1 METDAFFDGLF
12 PFRDTKG
19 SLAQLARFLTGKQ
32 DGCKHFLLRIV
43 QGFPSPVIVNACPG
57 CHRPDVVKLPYHRA
71 HASSAVS
78 SEMLHAVPDS
88 FRLQKLG
95 SIQKRFKIA
104 RIQVGLCH
112 VIHNFTVGCLIPL
125 MHFHDSGEYIPILRQ
140 CKALHCF
147 QAGEGLEA
155 ELGQITETVLPIV
168 RKRLFTV
175 PYIPVMGIP
184 SVFVPGIVVISA
196 GGRGGRPVK
205 ALRVFRFYH
214 LRYDIFKN
222 FNVVTFLFF
231 GRLPAFIQRLSF
243 HFVVAAPESNAGMV
257 TQPAYILPYLF
268 PDIFIKRL
276 VQFIGSARKHEIL
289 PDKQSQ
295 FITDIVKIIVR
306 IITAAPDSYGIV
318 IGCLAIRK
326 KLPCSFFV
334 DSS

>member
-1 METDAFFDGLF
+1 
-12 PFRDTKG
+12 
-19 SLAQLARFLTGKQ
+19 
-32 DGCKHFLLRIV
+32 
-43 QGFPSPVIVNACPG
+43 
-57 CHRPDVVKLPYHRA
+57 
-71 HASSAVS
+71 
-78 SEMLHAVPDS
+78 
-88 FRLQKLG
+88 
-95 SIQKRFKIA
+95 
-104 RIQVGLCH
+104 
-112 VIHNFTVGCLIPL
+112 

-155 ELGQITETVLPIV
+155 ELGQITETVLSIV

-205 ALRVFRFYH
+205 ALWVFCFYN
-214 LRYDIFKN
+214 LWYDVFKN
-222 FNVVTFLFF
+222 FNIIAFLFF
-231 GRLPAFIQRLSF
+231 GRFPAFIQCLGF
-243 HFVVAAPESNAGMV
+243 HFVVAAPESDAGMV
-257 TQPAYILPYLF
+257 AQPAYILPYLF

-276 VQFIGSARKHEIL
+276 VKFIGSARKHEIL

-295 FITDIVKIIVR
+295 FIADIVKIIVR

-318 IGCLAIRK
+318 IGFLAIRK
-326 KLPCSFFV
+326 ELPCALFV